1 MLYIVPINNC
11 RDLIVKVFVIG
22 YRERGESIVI
32 LFLEGNNVLYSIVYA
47 VGDSVDV
54 YHKQK

>member
-11 RDLIVKVFVIG
+11 RALIVKVFVIG

-32 LFLEGNNVLYSIVYA
+32 LFLEGNNVLYSIVI
-47 VGDSVDV
+47 DS
-54 YHKQK
+54 YKPKGGESYK